1 MLKWLFGQRE
11 PAGKLLSLL
20 SLWHLFETVELNR
33 PELTEKLED
42 FSLRLEREFEESKAV
57 LNKRAE
63 SGKIADIDF
72 IFDVLSR
79 LPAPGGKLIG
89 KVNGASLERL
99 EWEKAEAD
107 LGVVGK
113 VVNGIR
119 VAVQGKK
126 VVPYERRVLELRRR
140 LAELNSKRKR
150 KEEIEKERAAITEEL
165 KVEEERLREEV
176 NSIDQSFREILRRML
191 LLYGL
196 YEHSLDVLAKVKS
209 AEGVNCIIERLRS
222 GTPTERVIALKV
234 LLRARWQAN
243 TISEELDFD
252 IARMKLSES
261 ETERRQAEKELERL
275 IHRTSDPQ
283 ELKDVVEPR
292 LAEEGL
298 SKLQALVLKRLAE
311 VEPKI
316 ALKRFAEVISHP
328 DEPVELKTAV
338 VEVTA
343 TKLIY
348 TAPEQGIEL
357 LVRAMDDLAM
367 EVRMS
372 AARGLS
378 GLPEN
383 TPEQARVAAMN
394 RLLFALRD
402 GDWQVREAAAQA
414 LNPKCYP
421 QASALLA
428 QVLLTETNP
437 NAREFAAKSLGWNFP
452 PTPETT
458 AALIKMLKDEDA
470 AVRKASAEALV
481 AQKQIPNEPEERLH
495 FFCAKQDWNALVS
508 TGSSALVCLLP
519 RLKDQRE
526 EIRLNAVRTLGK
538 IGAREAVK
546 HLCIALSDASQE
558 VRKAAARALAEIGD
572 PEAISAL
579 KSASAKEG
587 FKEVQAEMERAIK
600 RLS

>member
-1 MLKWLFGQRE
+1 MLKWLFGQKE

-33 PELTEKLED
+33 PELAEKLD
-42 FSLRLEREFEESKAV
+42 NFALQLERQLEESKAV
-57 LNKRAE
+57 VNKRAE
-63 SGKIADIDF
+63 TGTFADIDF

-79 LPAPGGKLIG
+79 LPAPGGKLSAG
-89 KVNGASLERL
+89 EKGFSLDRI
-99 EWEKAEAD
+99 EWERAEAD

-119 VAVQGKK
+119 VAVQGRK
-126 VVPYERRVLELRRR
+126 VAPYERRILELRRR
-140 LAELNSKRKR
+140 LAELSSRRKR
-150 KEEIEKERAAITEEL
+150 KDEIEKEAAVIAEEL
-165 KVEEERLREEV
+165 KAEEERLREEV

-191 LLYGL
+191 LLYEF
-196 YEHSLDVLAKVKS
+196 YEHCLSALAKVNS
-209 AEGVNCIIERLRS
+209 AEGLNRVIERLRS
-222 GTPTERVIALKV
+222 GTPAERVIALKV
-234 LLRARWQAN
+234 LLRAKWQAK
-243 TISEELDFD
+243 TISEGLDFD

-275 IHRTSDPQ
+275 IQRTSDPK
-283 ELKDVVEPR
+283 ELKEVVEPR

-298 SKLQALVLKRLAE
+298 SKLQALTLKRLAE

-328 DEPVELKTAV
+328 DEPEELKTAV
-338 VEVTA
+338 VEATA
-343 TKLIY
+343 TKLIFNV
-348 TAPEQGIEL
+348 PEPGVEL

-367 EVRMS
+367 EVRVS
-372 AARGLS
+372 AARALS
-378 GLPEN
+378 RLPEN
-383 TPEQARVAAMN
+383 TTEQARVAAMN
-394 RLLFALRD
+394 RLIFALRD

-421 QASALLA
+421 QASILLA

-437 NAREFAAKSLGWNFP
+437 NAREFAAKSLGWNFSP
-452 PTPETT
+452 NPETT
-458 AALIKMLKDEDA
+458 AALVKVLKDEDA

-481 AQKQIPNEPEERLH
+481 AQKQIPTEPEERLH
-495 FFCAKQDWNALVS
+495 FFCAKQDWNALVNA
-508 TGSSALVCLLP
+508 GPAALVCLLP

-526 EIRLNAVRTLGK
+526 EIRLNVVRTLGK

-546 HLCIALSDASQE
+546 HLCIALSDAAQE

-572 PEAISAL
+572 PEAVSAL

-587 FKEVQAEMERAIK
+587 FKEVQVEMERAIK